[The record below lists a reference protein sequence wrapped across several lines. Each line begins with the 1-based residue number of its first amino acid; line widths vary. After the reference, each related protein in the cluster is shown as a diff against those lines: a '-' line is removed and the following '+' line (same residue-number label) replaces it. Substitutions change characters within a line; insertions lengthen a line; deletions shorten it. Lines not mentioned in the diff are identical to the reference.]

1 MEVDRLRGA
10 RMSAHFLT
18 SSTIAIAIAEP
29 TFAVDIIDVIF
40 LDRKHRCSKDPP
52 RHTDLASPVRT
63 YRPRSLLLGRPSSAA
78 SLSRSSRLLLAF
90 LFAPKV
96 VVDLCDMYWAW

>member
-1 MEVDRLRGA
+1 MEVDRLRVA

-18 SSTIAIAIAEP
+18 SSTIAIAIAIAEP

-78 SLSRSSRLLLAF
+78 SLSRSSRHSLRIKAQHILQ
-90 LFAPKV
+90 K
-96 VVDLCDMYWAW
+96 